1 MKTTLLSQNT
11 LHLLKAYIASH
22 AVFNALTYVQNQI
35 AADEKRAALKA
46 LSTFANFIR
55 KTADDI
61 ELTNRSIEK
70 EWEMLKVYCTLEQWR
85 FGDRLSIQVD
95 DQAPENVQ
103 TASFLFV
110 PYIEQII
117 LKGLSSNVEQLEIR
131 IEQNKA
137 MGLKVTCNYPLDTLP
152 THELN
157 AEQNNRKL
165 LLENRYELLNELYDI
180 STYSEDNIAN
190 LTIHLK

>member
-1 MKTTLLSQNT
+1 MKSNQLSHNT
-11 LHLLKAYIASH
+11 LQLLKAYIASH

-61 ELTNRSIEK
+61 ESVHRSFAK

-85 FGDRLSIQVD
+85 FGDRLSIQID
-95 DQAPENVQ
+95 ENLNEPIQ

-110 PYIEQII
+110 PYVEQII
-117 LKGLSSNVEQLEIR
+117 LTGLASNVDQLEIH
-131 IEQNKA
+131 IQNEQQK
-137 MGLKVTCNYPLDTLP
+137 GLKVTCNFRLDSTLSE
-152 THELN
+152 HLN
-157 AEQNNRKL
+157 AEQDNRKQ
-165 LLENRYELLNELYDI
+165 LLEERLELLKENYQI
-180 STYSEDNIAN
+180 SREIDQFTATLNIQ
-190 LTIHLK
+190 LK